1 MSRQKRILSFL
12 QSREAEMLELLGR
25 FTNAPSPSTDKPHTD
40 RFAEMVAEEWRSLGA
55 AVTVIPQA
63 EYGSHVK
70 AEWNCGD
77 ESILV
82 LCHMDT
88 VWDADETRKR
98 PFRVEGGKA
107 YGPGV
112 YDMKSGIVQTI
123 YAVKALIDLGMVPGK
138 KIVVL
143 HTSDEEIGSPSSRPI
158 IEEEAMKAAAVLV
171 AEPSEGPGALK
182 TWRKGVG
189 GFTVSITGRA
199 SHAGADY
206 EKGVSAITEAGRQIL
221 YLHDLTDLE
230 EGTTV
235 NVGVVRAGTRSN
247 VVAEQAVLDVD
258 VRVVTMDA
266 AEKLLSNMRN
276 LRPFDPRI
284 KLSVEGGLNR
294 PPMERNEK
302 NLRLFRLAQLIG
314 REIGIELEEAGT
326 GGGSDGNFT
335 SALGIPTLDGLGSI
349 GDDAHAVTE
358 YVITSSLPERAALLA
373 GLMLNI

>member
-1 MSRQKRILSFL
+1 M
-12 QSREAEMLELLGR
+12 
-25 FTNAPSPSTDKPHTD
+25 
-40 RFAEMVAEEWRSLGA
+40 
-55 AVTVIPQA
+55 
-63 EYGSHVK
+63 
-70 AEWNCGD
+70 
-77 ESILV
+77 
-82 LCHMDT
+82 
-88 VWDADETRKR
+88 
-98 PFRVEGGKA
+98 
-107 YGPGV
+107 
-112 YDMKSGIVQTI
+112 
-123 YAVKALIDLGMVPGK
+123 
-138 KIVVL
+138 
-143 HTSDEEIGSPSSRPI
+143 
-158 IEEEAMKAAAVLV
+158 
-171 AEPSEGPGALK
+171 
-182 TWRKGVG
+182 G

-199 SHAGADY
+199 SHAGATM
-206 EKGVSAITEAGRQIL
+206 KRVSAITEAGRQIL

-247 VVAEQAVLDVD
+247 VVAEQAALDVD
-258 VRVVTMDA
+258 VRVVAMDA

-314 REIGIELEEAGT
+314 RDIGIELEEAGT

-373 GLMLNI
+373 GLMLKSTQEA